1 MRDTILLSIHQ
12 KNFRNGAFVNLIAKD
27 TPVVD
32 ALNILHMS
40 SHLSSSEKD
49 NTKSVRDQFIALRS
63 RVPDNE
69 LPGLLG
75 MLPLHDPMEK
85 MMKIFDDDA
94 SARGLY
100 VPQDMIQVMN
110 KDGSV
115 KQSTIMNV
123 DGTGT
128 VTEGGVHGVPPGAS
142 EEFVRLQKEN
152 TNLFTDA
159 ATAVENAAPKCR

>member
-1 MRDTILLSIHQ
+1 
-12 KNFRNGAFVNLIAKD
+12 
-27 TPVVD
+27 
-32 ALNILHMS
+32 
-40 SHLSSSEKD
+40 
-49 NTKSVRDQFIALRS
+49 
-63 RVPDNE
+63 
-69 LPGLLG
+69 
-75 MLPLHDPMEK
+75 MEK